1 MYTIPMQN
9 QNIVFEKIIT
19 HQNKNNSDGILIFN
33 DKEFL
38 A

>member
-19 HQNKNNSDGILIFN
+19 HQNKNNLDGILIFN
-33 DKEFL
+33 NTEL
-38 A
+38 LV